1 MIKREH
7 KVSNISSEAIF
18 AIPAMKPTRVILA
31 LCFCLV
37 LMLTDIR
44 YNSSSFI
51 RIHVVDLLKPLSLI
65 SEVPNSVYSAIENYF
80 FSRSYLEEKLKDL
93 EKENLKL
100 KASNKITSK
109 LSLDITRL
117 NSLWSAVNLDLNRY
131 LIAKKN
137 FLSSNEYQ
145 PTLIL
150 NIDQQQKVK
159 QNSAVLS
166 DRGLIG
172 RVTKIGTFSTEV
184 LLMHDVRSSIPIVT
198 ESSSLHAILQGK
210 GLYRHGELAF
220 IKKSA
225 EFKEGERV
233 FTSGLGGVFPEGI
246 PVGRIVSIS
255 DLVDEEF
262 LNIKINFFSSPV
274 NKDFF
279 LLYRNE

>member
-18 AIPAMKPTRVILA
+18 AIPSMKPARVILA
-31 LCFCLV
+31 LCSCLV

-44 YNSSSFI
+44 YDSSSLI
-51 RIHVVDLLKPLSLI
+51 RIHVIDLFKPLSLI
-65 SEVPNSVYSAIENYF
+65 SEIPNSVYTATENYF

-93 EKENLKL
+93 EEENLKL
-100 KASNKITSK
+100 KATNKTISK
-109 LSLDITRL
+109 LSQDNIRL
-117 NSLWSAVNLDLNRY
+117 NSLWSSVNLDLDSF

-145 PTLIL
+145 PMLIL
-150 NIDQQQKVK
+150 SIGQQQKVK
-159 QNSAVLS
+159 QNSAVIS
-166 DRGLIG
+166 DLGLIG
-172 RVTKIGTFSTEV
+172 RVTKIGAFSTEV

-198 ESSSLHAILQGK
+198 ENSSLHAILQGK

>member
-1 MIKREH
+1 MMKREH

-51 RIHVVDLLKPLSLI
+51 RIHVIDLLKPLSLI
-65 SEVPNSVYSAIENYF
+65 SEIPNSVYSAVENYF

-109 LSLDITRL
+109 LSADITRL
-117 NSLWSAVNLDLNRY
+117 NSLWSSVNLDPNRY

-184 LLMHDVRSSIPIVT
+184 LLMHDVRSSNPILT
-198 ESSSLHAILQGK
+198 ESSSLHAKIKGK
-210 GLYRHGELAF
+210 GLYRHGE
-220 IKKSA
+220 
-225 EFKEGERV
+225 
-233 FTSGLGGVFPEGI
+233 
-246 PVGRIVSIS
+246 
-255 DLVDEEF
+255 
-262 LNIKINFFSSPV
+262 
-274 NKDFF
+274 
-279 LLYRNE
+279 

>member
-18 AIPAMKPTRVILA
+18 AIPSMKPARVILA
-31 LCFCLV
+31 LCSCLV

-44 YNSSSFI
+44 YDSSSYI
-51 RIHVVDLLKPLSLI
+51 RIHVIDLLKPLSLI
-65 SEVPNSVYSAIENYF
+65 SEIPDSVYSATENYF

-93 EKENLKL
+93 EEENLKL
-100 KASNKITSK
+100 KATNKTISK
-109 LSLDITRL
+109 LSLDNIRL
-117 NSLWSAVNLDLNRY
+117 NSLWSSVNLDLDSF

-145 PTLIL
+145 PMLIL
-150 NIDQQQKVK
+150 SIGQQQKVK
-159 QNSAVLS
+159 QNSAVIS
-166 DRGLIG
+166 DLGLIG

-198 ESSSLHAILQGK
+198 ENSSLHAILQGK

-225 EFKEGERV
+225 EFEEGERV

-246 PVGRIVSIS
+246 PIGRIVSIS
-255 DLVDEEF
+255 DPVDEEF
-262 LNIKINFFSSPV
+262 LNIKINFFSSPL

-279 LLYRNE
+279 LLYRDE